1 MKTVSEK
8 RTGPPEPGET
18 QSDIWEPGEPIRYD
32 DLETGRVHTHEQG
45 ALRVLVKSL
54 GLTTAEELTQWTGFR
69 DNVIEDLLEGHRPVP
84 VSVWRDILRGVQ
96 GIRTAEPAR
105 YYGIIEVVQ
114 NLLMGNTGLELRRPD
129 TDEAD
134 DTYPVAT
141 IHDPAD
147 IDLPLTPW
155 DRYRYCLDWDSIV
168 HALQTGRVVSVAV
181 PEESVSDALR
191 AAEEAMSEVDA
202 NGPSYTYNDVTER
215 LWLWGRQTQLWQF
228 RSPSGD
234 DRDGVAV
241 DMSDANDEEDADHQP
256 EQPTDEPA
264 PNPEHKRAGRHTDES
279 KPASPAPPPPPPPAN
294 ETTTKGQPL
303 PDADASDGDGDY
315 IEYRLNEFRLAIA
328 DRVPFCPSAWSVAKN
343 RFCNTDWESVTFA
356 LKRGLAAALAC
367 SPEERGALEVVAAYQ
382 IASPICTHYDGN
394 LLWISR
400 LEREGKAT
408 CKA

>member
-114 NLLMGNTGLELRRPD
+114 NLLMGNTGLELCRPD
-129 TDEAD
+129 TVAVAETAAPAVAVQELD
-134 DTYPVAT
+134 D
-141 IHDPAD
+141 I
-147 IDLPLTPW
+147 PLS
-155 DRYRYCLDWDSIV
+155 RRELYEHCVDWE
-168 HALQTGRVVSVAV
+168 GVVSALRSNRAVTIRV
-181 PEESVSDALR
+181 PETGIDIVLR
-191 AAEEAMSEVDA
+191 LVEENLTKAGEAE
-202 NGPSYTYNDVTER
+202 PCYTYNAHYER
-215 LWLWGRQTQLWQF
+215 LWLWGGLTELWRS
-228 RSPSGD
+228 RSPNGGD
-234 DRDGVAV
+234 RGGTVV
-241 DMSDANDEEDADHQP
+241 DIDAEDAEDA
-256 EQPTDEPA
+256 EQLTGKPT
-264 PNPEHKRAGRHTDES
+264 PNPEHKRADRHTNES

-294 ETTTKGQPL
+294 ETTTTGRPL

-315 IEYRLNEFRLAIA
+315 IEYRVGEFRLATA
-328 DRVPFCPSAWSVAKN
+328 DRVPFCPSAWSVANN
-343 RFCNTDWESVTFA
+343 RFCNMDWESVTFA
-356 LKRGLAAALAC
+356 MKRGLAAALAC
-367 SPEERGALEVVAAYQ
+367 NPEERGALEAVAAYQ
-382 IASPICTHYDGN
+382 IASPICTHYDEG

-400 LEREGKAT
+400 LEREGKTT
-408 CKA
+408 CTA